1 MLPTSPWNETHN
13 SSPAYIRLYH
23 DANATLNAATRKEI
37 AYRMQQDDFTHG
49 GYIIPA
55 FVDTLDAY
63 SANVTGYRESRVGQ
77 PVNDLN
83 FATLALT

>member
-1 MLPTSPWNETHN
+1 
-13 SSPAYIRLYH
+13 
-23 DANATLNAATRKEI
+23 
-37 AYRMQQDDFTHG
+37 MQQDDFTHG

-63 SANVTGYRESRVGQ
+63 SSRVTGYRESRVGQ

-83 FATLALT
+83 FAALALT